1 MTAVVGTLVC
11 GRGSEG
17 GGDAG
22 TSGTVMG
29 AVEMAADGGD
39 SSERMVMMMFG
50 VVMTAV
56 GTQWPWYLV

>member
-11 GRGSEG
+11 GRGSEA

-22 TSGTVMG
+22 TSGAVMG

-39 SSERMVMMMFG
+39 SSERMMMMYG

-56 GTQWPWYLV
+56 GTQWPWYMV